1 MPGGLSGRTV
11 SETTIPQYIEDAAR
25 RNLARAD
32 ELAMIGYVPY
42 FGPEV
47 AAFSPME
54 EAAFQGTNMAASA
67 FGMPTGAVSMPTPET
82 YAGGVRGY
90 SSAPM
95 YEAAR
100 AQLAAR
106 FPGQYA
112 ALTAPFINPVTG
124 ERPAF
129 PFGLTSPPMGYGDM
143 YGGANVGAPMI
154 RESGA
159 DLGEQILRPRG
170 ALGEPIITSA
180 YPTFGQD
187 LRASL
192 FDPTYDPPGT
202 VFTRALGI
210 PPRETQRDERPQP
223 VQAPPPRPASVSSG
237 GSRPASSGPAR
248 SNTSGGGSSSRSGGG
263 TSRDRGR

>member
-11 SETTIPQYIEDAAR
+11 SETKIPEYIENAAR
-25 RNLARAD
+25 SNLARAD
-32 ELAMIGYVPY
+32 ELARIGYVPY
-42 FGPEV
+42 YGPEI

-67 FGMPTGAVSMPTPET
+67 FGMPTGAVSMPAPET
-82 YAGGVRGY
+82 FASGVRGY

-124 ERPAF
+124 AQPMS

-143 YGGANVGAPMI
+143 MGGANVGAPAI
-154 RESGA
+154 RESSA
-159 DLGEQILRPRG
+159 DNREQILLPRG
-170 ALGEPIITSA
+170 ARGEPIITTPYSN
-180 YPTFGQD
+180 FGQD

-202 VFTRALGI
+202 VLTRAMGMA
-210 PPRETQRDERPQP
+210 PPATPRSTRPQP
-223 VQAPPPRPASVSSG
+223 LQAPPPRPASVSG
-237 GSRPASSGPAR
+237 GSRPAA
-248 SNTSGGGSSSRSGGG
+248 SGGNKPAAGGSASRSGGG
-263 TSRDRGR
+263 TSRNRGR